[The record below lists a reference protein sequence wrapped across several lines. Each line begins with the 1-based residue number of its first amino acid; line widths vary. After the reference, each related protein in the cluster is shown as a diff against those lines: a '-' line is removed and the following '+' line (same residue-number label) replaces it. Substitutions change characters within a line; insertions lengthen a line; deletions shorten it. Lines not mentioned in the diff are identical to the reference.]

1 MKNKEID
8 FEKSLKKLDEII
20 EKISSQSSTIDES
33 LKMYEE
39 AKSIIN
45 ELQNALD
52 EVKGKIETVLK

>member
-39 AKSIIN
+39 AKSIIS